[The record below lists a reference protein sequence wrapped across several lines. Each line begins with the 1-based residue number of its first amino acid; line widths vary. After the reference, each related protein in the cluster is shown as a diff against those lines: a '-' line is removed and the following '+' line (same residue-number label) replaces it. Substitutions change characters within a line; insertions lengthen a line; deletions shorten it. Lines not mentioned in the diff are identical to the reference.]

1 MSSRLVVNSVR
12 HTGASADALT
22 LSSDGKVTFPNN
34 TGNILQVVSTTKTDT
49 FSTASTS
56 FTDVTGFS
64 VNITPSSSSNKVLVT
79 GLVTFGGSDGEAY
92 GYTFNLARVIGGSET
107 DISIADAAGNRTRAT
122 LGTQGFNNGDATMGH
137 SLNFLDSPSTTSQ
150 VTYKVRARAENPKTL
165 YVNRGNEADGDA
177 AITSRFVSTITVM
190 EVAA

>member
-1 MSSRLVVNSVR
+1 MPVTINGTSGLVTATTFSGSNL
-12 HTGASADALT
+12 TGIDT
-22 LSSDGKVTFPNN
+22 GK
-34 TGNILQVVSTTKTDT
+34 ILQVVSTTKTDT

-107 DISIADAAGNRTRAT
+107 DICIHDSASNRTRAT
-122 LGTQGFNNGDATMGH
+122 LGTQGFNNGDATNGH
-137 SLNFLDSPSTTSQ
+137 SFNFLDSPSTTSQ

-165 YVNRGNEADGDA
+165 YVNRGNEADGDN

-190 EVAA
+190 EIAA

>member
-1 MSSRLVVNSVR
+1 MSQIKVNSIIPVSGVP
-12 HTGASADALT
+12 TGGGGGIVQT
-22 LSSDGKVTFPNN
+22 K
-34 TGNILQVVSTTKTDT
+34 STTKTDT
-49 FSTASTS
+49 FSTTSTS
-56 FTDVTGFS
+56 FTDVTGLS
-64 VNITPSSSSNKVLVT
+64 VNITPSSSSNKILIT
-79 GLVTFGGSDGEAY
+79 GLVCYGGSDGEAY
-92 GYTFNLARVIGGSET
+92 GYTFNLSRVISGSET
-107 DISIADAAGNRTRAT
+107 DICIADATSNRTRAT

-190 EVAA
+190 EIAA